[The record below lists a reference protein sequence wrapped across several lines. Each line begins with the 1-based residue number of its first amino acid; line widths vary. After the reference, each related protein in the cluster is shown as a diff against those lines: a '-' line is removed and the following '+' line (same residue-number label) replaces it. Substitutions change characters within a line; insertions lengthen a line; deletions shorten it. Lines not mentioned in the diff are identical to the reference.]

1 MKQLKFISA
10 ILLLMTSFQAKSQD
24 AAPKGFV
31 KGSITLADNTEVTG
45 YIKDDIRKKASVV
58 ITSADGNKKTVYD
71 GDKLNSVKMEGVTYI
86 CMKGDF
92 FKLVCDGD
100 LCFLQK
106 ASDASSKPV
115 YVGSEAMFINGT
127 EGKPGDYFIFSKATQ
142 QLKLVTNKN
151 IAEVAAQSFANC
163 EAAINKAKEADNDIA
178 LLKDAVVIYNNRNK

>member
-10 ILLLMTSFQAKSQD
+10 IFLLMISFQAKSQD
-24 AAPKGFV
+24 AVPKGFV
-31 KGSITLADNTEVTG
+31 KGSVTLADNTEVTG

-58 ITSADGNKKTVYD
+58 LTSADGNKKTVYD
-71 GDKLNSVKMEGVTYI
+71 GDKLNSVKIEGVTYS

-92 FKLVCDGD
+92 FKLICDGD

-127 EGKPGDYFIFSKATQ
+127 EGKPGDYFIFNKATQ

-151 IAEVAAQSFANC
+151 IAEVSAQSFANC
-163 EAAINKAKEADNDIA
+163 EAAISKAKEADSNVA
-178 LLKDAVVIYNNRNK
+178 MLKDAVVIYNNRNK